1 MLSTAVSVWIR
12 LWSQIPPSSSRPKSP
27 YAAGVH
33 RASFAVSDHPLYPHR
48 LAWIADSVEKPK
60 RCWGP
65 HGFNYGLT
73 APPYPPRLAWI
84 ADSGRKAHVFWG
96 STRLQ
101 LRSQT
106 WTEILAKASSPFCPA
121 SASSAKASPPF
132 FLVCRLRPK
141 CPCAAGVGTHPP
153 RLSWFADSGH
163 SAHVLL
169 GGVTDSATRGHVPD
183 YGHSAHVLDSSLGRH
198 APPVVMPL
206 LSSAS
211 ASTPL
216 TST

>member
-1 MLSTAVSVWIR
+1 MTRWGQHGFDCGLISPLFCLACR
-12 LWSQIPPSSSRPKSP
+12 LRPKSQC
-27 YAAGVH
+27 H
-33 RASFAVSDHPLYPHR
+33 L
-48 LAWIADSVEKPK
+48 
-60 RCWGP
+60 
-65 HGFNYGLT
+65 
-73 APPYPPRLAWI
+73 
-84 ADSGRKAHVFWG
+84 G

-106 WTEILAKASSPFCPA
+106 WTKILAKASSPFCPA

-198 APPVVMPL
+198 APPIVMPYPPH